1 LLLGYSRQAYYQG
14 LKYQQK
20 QSLEAD
26 LLVVEVLRYRAA
38 QKRIGTRK
46 LFNELQ
52 PFLSSHGIKMGRDA
66 LFTLLSERNLLVRQ
80 RKRRGPGTTF
90 SRHRYKKYPN
100 LVKEFIPLAP
110 NQLWVSD
117 ITYIRVAE
125 KFAYLSLV
133 TDAYSRKIVGYCL
146 NESLSAQGPLNA
158 LKMALASNKEH
169 QGLIHHSDRGIQY
182 CCDDYIS
189 LLQKGK
195 NPITVSMTENG
206 DPLENAIAERVNG
219 ILKGELLQEHYRD
232 FKLAAQDIKTAISTY
247 NHLRPHSSIGY
258 LKPVQAHQLSG
269 SLPRKWKNYYPIN
282 KGKEATVSI

>member
-1 LLLGYSRQAYYQG
+1 
-14 LKYQQK
+14 
-20 QSLEAD
+20 
-26 LLVVEVLRYRAA
+26 
-38 QKRIGTRK
+38 
-46 LFNELQ
+46 
-52 PFLSSHGIKMGRDA
+52 
-66 LFTLLSERNLLVRQ
+66 LFTLLSERNLLVRKH
-80 RKRRGPGTTF
+80 KRRGPATTL
-90 SRHRYKKYPN
+90 SSHRYKKYPN
-100 LVKEFIPLAP
+100 LVREFIPLAP

-158 LKMALASNKEH
+158 LKMALAANKEH

-195 NPITVSMTENG
+195 NAITVSMTEKG

-219 ILKGELLQEHYRD
+219 ILKAELLQEHYPD
-232 FKLAAQDIKTAISTY
+232 FKSAAPDIKTAISTY
-247 NHLRPHSSIGY
+247 NHLRPHSSIDY
-258 LKPVQAHQLSG
+258 LKPAEAHNLSG
-269 SLPRKWKNYYPIN
+269 SLPRKWKNYYPVN
-282 KGKEATVSI
+282 KGKEATVTI

>member
-26 LLVVEVLRYRAA
+26 LVVVEVLRYRAA